1 MHLLILFVGL
11 NRLYIIVHHKSIVKI
26 NKYEINCSLII
37 PKKMRRGVKDSYT
50 KQLKGSIC
58 FDDKKL
64 KEKLKKTSSES
75 YNHLDIPDEEDK

>member
-1 MHLLILFVGL
+1 MG
-11 NRLYIIVHHKSIVKI
+11 
-26 NKYEINCSLII
+26 NKLATKQFAII